1 MELEDLKRL
10 WEEQDRKLEAG
21 IRLNTRLLQASVLGR
36 AETSLRGLSRLL
48 WFELLTS
55 LLAAFWIGSFLANH
69 VAEPRFLIPAA
80 VLHLSVIA
88 LIVASVRQLVALK
101 ALDYNGPVIAIQ
113 KRLESL
119 RIERIRAVLVTL
131 LFAPLLWTPL
141 LIVSM
146 KGLFGVDAYAAFGT
160 AFLIANLLFG
170 LLLIPLA
177 VWISKRYETRMKAS
191 PLVRSLMRT
200 LAGRSLDSA
209 AAYLGSISD
218 FEKEEAFRT

>member
-1 MELEDLKRL
+1 MELEDLKRR
-10 WEEQDRKLEAG
+10 WEDQDRKLEAG

-55 LLAAFWIGSFLANH
+55 LLAAFWLGSFLANH
-69 VAEPRFLIPAA
+69 VGEPRFLIPAA

-119 RIERIRAVLVTL
+119 RVERIRAVMATL
-131 LFAPLLWTPL
+131 LFAPVLWTPL

-146 KGLFGVDAYAAFGT
+146 KGFFGVDAYAAFGT

-209 AAYLGSISD
+209 AASLGSISD
-218 FEKEEAFRT
+218 FEKGGGV